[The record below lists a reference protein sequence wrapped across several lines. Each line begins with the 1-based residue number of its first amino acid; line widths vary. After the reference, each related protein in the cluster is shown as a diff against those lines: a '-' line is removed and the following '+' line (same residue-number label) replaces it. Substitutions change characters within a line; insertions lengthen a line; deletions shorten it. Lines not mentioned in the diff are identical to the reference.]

1 MKSFDEEVLD
11 YEDGQSMF
19 EGMLEVVECPE
30 QVQKQR
36 IIEESITMIPSC
48 YLLLQL
54 LLSVLSMVAAAIL
67 QGLGTGQMGAQGM
80 GGKVLLVQQVDGD
93 KAQIT
98 CSVVMQNHDDVKE
111 LAQIL
116 FVHNVKAST
125 EVINHEAD
133 KPLHVN

>member
-48 YLLLQL
+48 YLL
-54 LLSVLSMVAAAIL
+54 
-67 QGLGTGQMGAQGM
+67 
-80 GGKVLLVQQVDGD
+80 
-93 KAQIT
+93 
-98 CSVVMQNHDDVKE
+98 
-111 LAQIL
+111 
-116 FVHNVKAST
+116 
-125 EVINHEAD
+125 
-133 KPLHVN
+133 P